1 MNLAREQKL
10 ITANP
15 AEGCALPRLEHK
27 EMKTLL
33 VEQLQSF
40 LRESKDSGVF
50 ELYYLELATG
60 LRRGELLGLK
70 WVDIDLERADLR
82 VNVQADSARV
92 NQIIVDCWVAVG
104 TKKPHAI
111 QRDFTRMFNGKP
123 SYRFELKEDD
133 NTLSG
138 YAKGETKGRAEF
150 SYCYATSDD
159 FKGLPADVYQ
169 KAQITKTV
177 YHHGKGICPQGASR
191 DYEFSVYIPSSLGS
205 DVSTIFAQWHGMP
218 DRTLVQTPQGEVK
231 KLTIDEFVE
240 LEKTTIFKKNEGY
253 EKVAKL
259 DKQGNPV
266 KDKQGNPVYQAGK
279 ANGWLVEQGGYP
291 PLAFGFSGGWFYIKA
306 NSDRKWLTDKDD
318 RCNANPEKTPIMKP
332 VTSDYKASTI
342 AYKMSYADFPKDC
355 WITFRIHIDWTVYGK
370 EAETIVKPGMLDV
383 QMDYQEKGKKVSK
396 HIVDNEKIMIG
407 RNDDDGYYF
416 KFGIYRVGNS
426 TKPVCY
432 NLANYS
438 ER

>member
-1 MNLAREQKL
+1 MKKSIFIICVLASGCTAMAEQVEKPG
-10 ITANP
+10 P
-15 AEGCALPRLEHK
+15 AIETQ
-27 EMKTLL
+27 TLVPL
-33 VEQLQSF
+33 TE
-40 LRESKDSGVF
+40 
-50 ELYYLELATG
+50 
-60 LRRGELLGLK
+60 
-70 WVDIDLERADLR
+70 R
-82 VNVQADSARV
+82 VNVQADSACV
-92 NQIIVDCWVAVG
+92 NQIIDGCWVAVG
-104 TKKPHAI
+104 AKKAHAI
-111 QRDFTRMFNGKP
+111 QRDFNLMFNGKP

-138 YAKGETKGRAEF
+138 YAAGETKGRAEF

-159 FKGLPADVYQ
+159 FKGKPADTYK
-169 KAQITKTV
+169 KAQIMKTV

-191 DYEFSVYIPSSLGS
+191 DYEFSVYIPSTLGS

-231 KLTIDEFVE
+231 KLTADEFME
-240 LEKTTIFKKNEGY
+240 LDKTTIFKKNMGY
-253 EKVAKL
+253 EKKLKL

-266 KDKQGNPVYQAGK
+266 NDKQGNPVYQAGK

-318 RCNANPEKTPIMKP
+318 RCNPNPEKTPIMKP

-342 AYKMSYADFPKDC
+342 AYKMPFADFPKDC

-383 QMDYQEKGKKVSK
+383 QMDYQEKGKKVKK